1 LKSIILIFIDGL
13 GLGSDDPATNPCLDS
28 HIHIFSSYKKNKEKF
43 PVWRNGWCL
52 PTDATLG
59 IKGLPQSA
67 TGTATLLTGINC
79 AKEVKKHVPGFPTN
93 NLIEIIRRESIL
105 KKVNQQNLGS
115 TFINAYRPLFFKL
128 KEKTKWRLS
137 TTTVANL
144 AAGNSFYPLEDLKK
158 RKCIYHDYTNKHL
171 IKRGFKVPV
180 FSSSEAAEILT
191 ETSREYNF
199 VLYEYF
205 LTDRAGHAQDMQKAV
220 QVLIQIENL
229 IINLIDLINFKD
241 SLLIVSSDHGNIED
255 LSVKTHTRNYV
266 GTYVWGNQSEKFISE
281 VNDLSDLT
289 KIILK
294 FLS

>member
-1 LKSIILIFIDGL
+1 MKRVVFIFIDGL
-13 GLGSDDPATNPCLDS
+13 GLGSDNLAINPCLDS
-28 HIHIFSSYKKNKEKF
+28 NIHIFSSYKRNKEKF
-43 PVWRNGWCL
+43 SVLRNGLCL

-59 IKGLPQSA
+59 IAGLPQSA

-79 AKEVKKHVPGFPTN
+79 AKELRKHVPGFPTN

-105 KKVNQQNLGS
+105 KKVNQQNLSS

-144 AAGNSFYPLEDLKK
+144 AAGNSFYSLEDLEK

-171 IKRGFKVPV
+171 LKRGFTVPV
-180 FSSSEAAEILT
+180 FSSEEAAAILA
-191 ETSREYNF
+191 EASRDYNF

-205 LTDRAGHAQDMQKAV
+205 LTDRAGHGQDMKKAV

-229 IINLIDLINFKD
+229 IINLIDLINSKD

-266 GTYVWGNQSEKFISE
+266 GTYIWGDQSERFISE
-281 VNDLSDLT
+281 INDLTDIAKT
-289 KIILK
+289 ILK